1 MARKY
6 HRIISTLAVGGLLA
20 AFAPGA
26 YAASAT
32 ELGTKYETLDESLWS
47 CVWNDEFDGSSVDT
61 TKQSYTVGGGGFGNN
76 EQQYYTD
83 SASNSYIQDGCL
95 VIEALQES
103 NGDENYTS
111 AKLTSTESWTYGRL
125 EFRAKLPSGT
135 GLWPAIWMLPDDTT
149 LDWPISGEIDIMEY
163 MGSDTDTVLGT
174 LHYGNPWV
182 YNTGYYNLADG
193 ASFADD
199 FHTFAVEWLPGEMR
213 WYVDGELYQ
222 IQQDWYST
230 DSSGTTYAYPAP
242 FNDDFH
248 LILNLAVGGYFPGD
262 PDTSTW
268 TSTKFQIDYVR
279 VYEYTGS
286 LTESSGSTQTPYTDL
301 LTNSTFDSTLDGWNT
316 WTENGSTFTVEDG
329 AFKANVY
336 TILPNTWST
345 QLYQNVPVYKDATYQ
360 LSFRAKS
367 SVARNLTVGL
377 EGANNS
383 SLFSETFSVGTDWQ
397 TYTYTFSP
405 SVSNNSAKLLFFMGN
420 VSGTTDTAHDIY
432 LDDITL
438 EALPDELV
446 TNGDF
451 SDGLTGWETW
461 TENGSTYNCT
471 DGAFVA
477 TIPTTLPNT
486 WSAQLYQNITLPE
499 NGTYKISF
507 KAKSSIAR
515 QITVALEKDALSPAF
530 SQTFDVGTDWT
541 TIEYTFSGTTSYSSA
556 KLVFM
561 LGNVGSTSNTA
572 HTVQIDDVH
581 VYQLS

>member
-1 MARKY
+1 M
-6 HRIISTLAVGGLLA
+6 
-20 AFAPGA
+20 
-26 YAASAT
+26 
-32 ELGTKYETLDESLWS
+32 ELRF
-47 CVWNDEFDGSSVDT
+47 WNDEFDGSSVDT
-61 TKQSYTVGGGGFGNN
+61 TKWSYTVGGGGFGNN

-541 TIEYTFSGTTSYSSA
+541 TIEYTFSGATSYSSA

>member
-1 MARKY
+1 
-6 HRIISTLAVGGLLA
+6 
-20 AFAPGA
+20 
-26 YAASAT
+26 
-32 ELGTKYETLDESLWS
+32 
-47 CVWNDEFDGSSVDT
+47 
-61 TKQSYTVGGGGFGNN
+61 
-76 EQQYYTD
+76 
-83 SASNSYIQDGCL
+83 
-95 VIEALQES
+95 
-103 NGDENYTS
+103 
-111 AKLTSTESWTYGRL
+111 
-125 EFRAKLPSGT
+125 
-135 GLWPAIWMLPDDTT
+135 MLPKN
-149 LDWPISGEIDIMEY
+149 LFY
-163 MGSDTDTVLGT
+163 VL
-174 LHYGNPWV
+174 LLIAY
-182 YNTGYYNLADG
+182 G

>member
-1 MARKY
+1 M
-6 HRIISTLAVGGLLA
+6 
-20 AFAPGA
+20 
-26 YAASAT
+26 
-32 ELGTKYETLDESLWS
+32 
-47 CVWNDEFDGSSVDT
+47 
-61 TKQSYTVGGGGFGNN
+61 
-76 EQQYYTD
+76 
-83 SASNSYIQDGCL
+83 
-95 VIEALQES
+95 
-103 NGDENYTS
+103 
-111 AKLTSTESWTYGRL
+111 
-125 EFRAKLPSGT
+125 
-135 GLWPAIWMLPDDTT
+135 
-149 LDWPISGEIDIMEY
+149 
-163 MGSDTDTVLGT
+163 
-174 LHYGNPWV
+174 
-182 YNTGYYNLADG
+182 
-193 ASFADD
+193 
-199 FHTFAVEWLPGEMR
+199 
-213 WYVDGELYQ
+213 
-222 IQQDWYST
+222 
-230 DSSGTTYAYPAP
+230 
-242 FNDDFH
+242 
-248 LILNLAVGGYFPGD
+248 ILNLAVGGYFPGD

-405 SVSNNSAKLLFFMGN
+405 SVSNNPAKLLFFMGN

>member
-1 MARKY
+1 M
-6 HRIISTLAVGGLLA
+6 
-20 AFAPGA
+20 
-26 YAASAT
+26 
-32 ELGTKYETLDESLWS
+32 
-47 CVWNDEFDGSSVDT
+47 
-61 TKQSYTVGGGGFGNN
+61 
-76 EQQYYTD
+76 
-83 SASNSYIQDGCL
+83 
-95 VIEALQES
+95 
-103 NGDENYTS
+103 
-111 AKLTSTESWTYGRL
+111 
-125 EFRAKLPSGT
+125 
-135 GLWPAIWMLPDDTT
+135 
-149 LDWPISGEIDIMEY
+149 
-163 MGSDTDTVLGT
+163 
-174 LHYGNPWV
+174 
-182 YNTGYYNLADG
+182 
-193 ASFADD
+193 
-199 FHTFAVEWLPGEMR
+199 
-213 WYVDGELYQ
+213 
-222 IQQDWYST
+222 
-230 DSSGTTYAYPAP
+230 
-242 FNDDFH
+242 
-248 LILNLAVGGYFPGD
+248 
-262 PDTSTW
+262 
-268 TSTKFQIDYVR
+268 
-279 VYEYTGS
+279 
-286 LTESSGSTQTPYTDL
+286 TESSGSTQTPYTDL

>member
-1 MARKY
+1 MER
-6 HRIISTLAVGGLLA
+6 
-20 AFAPGA
+20 
-26 YAASAT
+26 
-32 ELGTKYETLDESLWS
+32 
-47 CVWNDEFDGSSVDT
+47 VWNDEFDGSSVDT
-61 TKQSYTVGGGGFGNN
+61 TKWSYTVGGGGFGNN